1 MKFAEERER
10 RRDGRSFS
18 FVYEE
23 EDKEGVV
30 RLKMR
35 EARVVTKA
43 DFAIADTPPDS
54 EWSARRSTQC
64 PGLRVAV
71 ESAMVNY

>member
-18 FVYEE
+18 FVYVE

-43 DFAIADTPPDS
+43 DFAIAALLQTQSGAPDEVPS
-54 EWSARRSTQC
+54 VLAY
-64 PGLRVAV
+64 V
-71 ESAMVNY
+71 